1 MALWKW
7 KMNSD
12 APASPHVN
20 DVGAEPREPMTEARR
35 RSLEDVMEATLL
47 CCRDQIIKEGR
58 WNSSDATREAERRID
73 EIYESVMAG
82 RGKLLDFRAAC
93 EDWMKKGQ
101 NKNETYNDKIT
112 GEQSCLF

>member
-1 MALWKW
+1 
-7 KMNSD
+7 MNLMD
-12 APASPHVN
+12 KYKTRLIP
-20 DVGAEPREPMTEARR
+20 EPPDRILTG
-35 RSLEDVMEATLL
+35 RSKTLADVMEATLL

-58 WNSSDATREAERRID
+58 WKASDATREAERRID
-73 EIYESVMAG
+73 EMYESVMAG

-101 NKNETYNDKIT
+101 NKNETDNDKIT

>member
-58 WNSSDATREAERRID
+58 WDASDATREAERRI
-73 EIYESVMAG
+73 EEMYESVMAG

-93 EDWMKKGQ
+93 
-101 NKNETYNDKIT
+101 
-112 GEQSCLF
+112 

>member
-58 WNSSDATREAERRID
+58 WDASDATREAERMI
-73 EIYESVMAG
+73 EAIYLSVTVG
-82 RGKLLDFRAAC
+82 TGKLLDFRAAC
-93 EDWMKKGQ
+93 EDWKRNGQ
-101 NKNETYNDKIT
+101 
-112 GEQSCLF
+112 F